1 VWYLHVRSRC
11 AVKSPLRSKRD
22 TNTFSQE
29 KARIGRRINSLDSGQ
44 RLLLRREI
52 LADVTIIGGGLAGCE
67 AAWQAAE
74 LGCSVELWE
83 MRPVKETPA
92 HHTDSFAE
100 LVCSNSM
107 GNRSLETASGLLKE
121 ELRRLGSVILGCADA
136 HSVPAGGALG
146 VAREDFSWAVTDA
159 VHAHPNIDVVRR
171 EATEI
176 PDAPTVVATGP
187 LTSDALVEKIVAL
200 AGETLYFYDAAS
212 PIIHRESLD
221 DEVIYLASRYDK
233 GEAAYLNCPMGRE
246 QYYAFVEELVTAELS
261 PIKNF
266 EEDLYFEGCLPVET
280 IARRGPDTLRF
291 GPMKP
296 VGLPD
301 PRSGAEPYAV
311 VQLRQDDAE
320 GRLFNMVGFQTRL
333 RWGEQRRV
341 FRTIP
346 GLEGADFA
354 RMGVMHRNTYLPSN
368 RMLEATMQIR
378 AERTE
383 SSLFFAGQL
392 TGVEGYVEST
402 AMGYVAGTN
411 AARVARGQEPITLPR
426 GTMMG
431 ALAHYIT
438 TKEGTLQPIN
448 SNWGLVPAAPKREN
462 GRRLGKPERRQRQ
475 ARMAL
480 ALLEEFVGTG
490 IQAAG

>member
-1 VWYLHVRSRC
+1 
-11 AVKSPLRSKRD
+11 
-22 TNTFSQE
+22 
-29 KARIGRRINSLDSGQ
+29 
-44 RLLLRREI
+44 
-52 LADVTIIGGGLAGCE
+52 LADVTVIGGGLAGSE

-83 MRPVKETPA
+83 MRPVKQTAA
-92 HHTDSFAE
+92 HHTEDFAE
-100 LVCSNSM
+100 LVCSNSL

-121 ELRRLGSVILGCADA
+121 ELRRLGSVILRCADA
-136 HSVPAGGALG
+136 NSVPAGGALG
-146 VAREDFSWAVTDA
+146 VARETLARAVTEV
-159 VHAHPNIDVVRR
+159 VHAHKNVEVVRE

-176 PDAPTVVATGP
+176 PEGPTVVATGP
-187 LTSDALVEKIVAL
+187 LTSEALVEKIEAL
-200 AGETLYFYDAAS
+200 SGETPYFYDAAS
-212 PIIHRESLD
+212 PIIHRDSLD
-221 DEVIYLASRYDK
+221 ERMIYRASRYGK
-233 GEAAYLNCPMGRE
+233 GEAAYLNCPMTGE

-266 EEDLYFEGCLPVET
+266 EEDMYFEGCLPAET
-280 IARRGPDTLRF
+280 IARRGPETLRF

-301 PRSGAEPYAV
+301 PTSGREPFAV

-320 GRLFNMVGFQTRL
+320 GRLYNMVGFQTRL
-333 RWGEQRRV
+333 KWGEQRRV

-368 RMLEATMQIR
+368 RMLEVTMRIR
-378 AERTE
+378 GDLGEE
-383 SSLFFAGQL
+383 PLFFAGQL
-392 TGVEGYVEST
+392 TGVEGYVESA
-402 AMGYVAGTN
+402 AMGHIAGAN
-411 AARVARGQEPITLPR
+411 AARAARREEPVTMPR

-462 GRRLGKPERRQRQ
+462 GRRLAKPERRQRQ

-480 ALLEEFVGTG
+480 AALEDFIGPKVE
-490 IQAAG
+490 A

>member
-1 VWYLHVRSRC
+1 MPE
-11 AVKSPLRSKRD
+11 VK
-22 TNTFSQE
+22 
-29 KARIGRRINSLDSGQ
+29 
-44 RLLLRREI
+44 
-52 LADVTIIGGGLAGCE
+52 IIGGGLAGSE

-74 LGCSVELWE
+74 LGCSVELVE
-83 MRPVKETPA
+83 MRPTKQTPA

-100 LVCSNSM
+100 LVCSNSL
-107 GNRSLETASGLLKE
+107 GNLALETASGLLKE
-121 ELRRLGSVILGCADA
+121 ELRRLGSVILRCADA
-136 HSVPAGGALG
+136 NAVPAGGALG
-146 VAREDFSWAVTDA
+146 VAREDFARAVTEV
-159 VHAHPNIDVVRR
+159 VHSHPNIDVVRK
-171 EATEI
+171 EAIDI
-176 PDAPTVVATGP
+176 PDGPTVIATGP
-187 LTSDALVEKIVAL
+187 LTSDALVQKIEAL
-200 AGETLYFYDAAS
+200 SGETLYFYDAAS
-212 PIIHRESLD
+212 PIIHRDSLD
-221 DEVIYLASRYDK
+221 DGVIYRASRYGK
-233 GEAAYLNCPMGRE
+233 GEAAYLNCPMTEE
-246 QYYAFVEELVTAELS
+246 QYYAFVEDLATAELS

-266 EEDLYFEGCLPVET
+266 EEDMYFEGCLPVET

-301 PRSGAEPYAV
+301 PGSGKEPFAV

-320 GRLFNMVGFQTRL
+320 GQLFNIVGFQTRL
-333 RWGEQRRV
+333 RWGEQKRV

-368 RMLEATMQIR
+368 RMLEATMRIKGDLSQNP
-378 AERTE
+378 
-383 SSLFFAGQL
+383 LFFAGQL

-411 AARVARGQEPITLPR
+411 AARLARGEKPITIPR

-438 TKEGTLQPIN
+438 SKEGTLQPIN

-480 ALLEEFVGTG
+480 ATLEEFMGAGVGV
-490 IQAAG
+490 

>member
-1 VWYLHVRSRC
+1 VS
-11 AVKSPLRSKRD
+11 
-22 TNTFSQE
+22 
-29 KARIGRRINSLDSGQ
+29 
-44 RLLLRREI
+44 
-52 LADVTIIGGGLAGCE
+52 DVTVIGGGLAGSE

-74 LGCSVELWE
+74 LGCSVQLWE
-83 MRPVKETPA
+83 MRPTKQTPA
-92 HHTDSFAE
+92 HHTGSFAE

-107 GNRSLETASGLLKE
+107 GNLALETASGLLKE
-121 ELRRLGSVILGCADA
+121 ELRRLGSAVLRCADA
-136 HSVPAGGALG
+136 NAVPAGGALG
-146 VAREDFSWAVTDA
+146 VAREDFSRAVTET
-159 VHAHPNIDVVRR
+159 VHAHQNIEVVRR

-176 PDAPTVVATGP
+176 PDGPTVVATGP
-187 LTSDALVEKIVAL
+187 LTSDTLVKKIEAF

-221 DEVIYLASRYDK
+221 DEVVYLASRYGK
-233 GEAAYLNCPMGRE
+233 GEAAYLNCPMTEE
-246 QYYAFVEELVTAELS
+246 QYYAFVEDLAAAELS

-266 EEDLYFEGCLPVET
+266 EEDMYFEGCLPVET

-301 PRSGAEPYAV
+301 PRSGTEPYAV

-333 RWGEQRRV
+333 KWGEQRRV

-346 GLEGADFA
+346 GLEEAVFA

-368 RMLEATMQIR
+368 RMLEATMRIR
-378 AERTE
+378 AGRTE
-383 SSLFFAGQL
+383 SPLFFAGQL

-402 AMGYVAGTN
+402 AMGHVAGTN
-411 AARVARGQEPITLPR
+411 AARIARGEEPITLPR
-426 GTMMG
+426 GTMIG

-448 SNWGLVPAAPKREN
+448 SNWGLVPAAPKRED
-462 GRRLGKPERRQRQ
+462 GRRLSKPERRQRQ

-480 ALLEEFVGTG
+480 ATMEQFVGVG
-490 IQAAG
+490 AVSNKRSVVG

>member
-1 VWYLHVRSRC
+1 
-11 AVKSPLRSKRD
+11 
-22 TNTFSQE
+22 
-29 KARIGRRINSLDSGQ
+29 
-44 RLLLRREI
+44 
-52 LADVTIIGGGLAGCE
+52 LADVTIIGGGLAGSE

-83 MRPVKETPA
+83 MRPVKQTAA
-92 HHTDSFAE
+92 HHTEDFAE
-100 LVCSNSM
+100 LVCSNSL

-121 ELRRLGSVILGCADA
+121 ELRRLGSVILRCADA
-136 HSVPAGGALG
+136 NSVPAGGALG
-146 VAREDFSWAVTDA
+146 VAREDFARAVTEV
-159 VHAHPNIDVVRR
+159 VHAHKNVEVVRE

-176 PDAPTVVATGP
+176 PEGPTVVATGP
-187 LTSDALVEKIVAL
+187 LTSEALVEKIEAL
-200 AGETLYFYDAAS
+200 SGETPYFYDAAS
-212 PIIHRESLD
+212 PIIHRDSLD
-221 DEVIYLASRYDK
+221 ERMIYRASRYGK
-233 GEAAYLNCPMGRE
+233 GEAAYLNCPMTGE

-266 EEDLYFEGCLPVET
+266 EEDMYFEGCLPAET
-280 IARRGPDTLRF
+280 IARRGPETLRF

-301 PRSGAEPYAV
+301 PTSGREPFAV

-320 GRLFNMVGFQTRL
+320 GRLYNMVGFQTRL
-333 RWGEQRRV
+333 KWGEQRRV

-368 RMLEATMQIR
+368 RMLEVTMRIR
-378 AERTE
+378 GDLGEE
-383 SSLFFAGQL
+383 PLFFAGQL
-392 TGVEGYVEST
+392 TGVEGYVESA
-402 AMGYVAGTN
+402 AMGHIAGAN
-411 AARVARGQEPITLPR
+411 AARAARREEPVTMPR

-462 GRRLGKPERRQRQ
+462 GRRLAKPERRQRQ

-480 ALLEEFVGTG
+480 AALEDFIGPKVE
-490 IQAAG
+490 A

>member
-1 VWYLHVRSRC
+1 M
-11 AVKSPLRSKRD
+11 P
-22 TNTFSQE
+22 
-29 KARIGRRINSLDSGQ
+29 
-44 RLLLRREI
+44 
-52 LADVTIIGGGLAGCE
+52 DVTVIGGGLAGCE

-83 MRPVKETPA
+83 MRPVKQTPA

-107 GNRSLETASGLLKE
+107 GNRSLEAASGLLKE
-121 ELRRLGSVILGCADA
+121 ELRRLGSVILRCADA
-136 HSVPAGGALG
+136 HPVPAGGALG
-146 VAREDFSWAVTDA
+146 VAREDFSRAVTEA
-159 VHAHPNIDVVRR
+159 VHAHPNIEVARK
-171 EATEI
+171 EATDI
-176 PDAPTVVATGP
+176 PDGPTVIATGP
-187 LTSDALVEKIVAL
+187 LTSDALVEKIEAL
-200 AGETLYFYDAAS
+200 SGETLYFYDAAS
-212 PIIHRESLD
+212 PIIHRDSI
-221 DEVIYLASRYDK
+221 DERVVYRASRYGK
-233 GEAAYLNCPMGRE
+233 GEAAYLNCPMSTE
-246 QYYAFVEELVTAELS
+246 QYYAFVEDLATAELS

-266 EEDLYFEGCLPVET
+266 EEDMYFEGCLPVET
-280 IARRGPDTLRF
+280 IARRGPETLRF

-301 PRSGAEPYAV
+301 PRTGKEPFAV

-320 GRLFNMVGFQTRL
+320 GRLFNIVGFQTRL

-368 RMLEATMQIR
+368 HMLEATMRIR
-378 AERTE
+378 GDFGDEP
-383 SSLFFAGQL
+383 LFFAGQL

-402 AMGYVAGTN
+402 AMGYIAGTN
-411 AARVARGQEPITLPR
+411 AARSARGEEPITMPR

-462 GRRLGKPERRQRQ
+462 GRRLGKPERRQQQ
-475 ARMAL
+475 AQMAL
-480 ALLEEFVGTG
+480 AALEAFLGAGTRAVG
-490 IQAAG
+490 

>member
-1 VWYLHVRSRC
+1 M
-11 AVKSPLRSKRD
+11 P
-22 TNTFSQE
+22 
-29 KARIGRRINSLDSGQ
+29 
-44 RLLLRREI
+44 
-52 LADVTIIGGGLAGCE
+52 DVTIIGGGLAGSE

-83 MRPVKETPA
+83 MRPTKETPA
-92 HHTDSFAE
+92 HHTQDFAE

-121 ELRRLGSVILGCADA
+121 ELRRLGSVILRCAEA

-146 VAREDFSWAVTDA
+146 VAREDFARAVTEA
-159 VHAHPNIDVVRR
+159 VHAHPNIEVVRR

-176 PDAPTVVATGP
+176 PDGPTVIATGP
-187 LTSDALVEKIVAL
+187 LTSDALVEKIEFL
-200 AGETLYFYDAAS
+200 SGETLYFYDAAS

-221 DEVIYLASRYDK
+221 EGVIYRASRYGK
-233 GEAAYLNCPMGRE
+233 GEAAYLNCPMTME
-246 QYYAFVEELVTAELS
+246 QYYGFVEELAAAELS

-266 EEDLYFEGCLPVET
+266 EEDMYFEGCLPVET
-280 IARRGPDTLRF
+280 IARRGPETLRF

-301 PRSGAEPYAV
+301 PRTGEEPFAV

-320 GRLFNMVGFQTRL
+320 GRLFNIVGFQTRL
-333 RWGEQRRV
+333 KWGEQRRV

-346 GLEGADFA
+346 GLEDADFA
-354 RMGVMHRNTYLPSN
+354 RMGVIHRNTYLPAN
-368 RMLEATMQIR
+368 RMLEATMRIKCNLG
-378 AERTE
+378 EE
-383 SSLFFAGQL
+383 PLYFAGQL

-402 AMGYVAGTN
+402 AMGYIAGTN
-411 AARVARGQEPITLPR
+411 AARAARGAEPVTMPR
-426 GTMMG
+426 GTMIG

-448 SNWGLVPAAPKREN
+448 SNWGLVPAAPKRED

-475 ARMAL
+475 AQMAL
-480 ALLEEFVGTG
+480 AALDGFLGAGTRAVG
-490 IQAAG
+490 

>member
-1 VWYLHVRSRC
+1 M
-11 AVKSPLRSKRD
+11 
-22 TNTFSQE
+22 T
-29 KARIGRRINSLDSGQ
+29 
-44 RLLLRREI
+44 
-52 LADVTIIGGGLAGCE
+52 DVTVIGGGLAGSE

-92 HHTDSFAE
+92 HHTDFLAE

-107 GNRSLETASGLLKE
+107 GNLSIETASGLLKE
-121 ELRRLGSVILGCADA
+121 ELRRLGSVILRCAVA
-136 HSVPAGGALG
+136 NAVPAGGALG
-146 VAREDFSWAVTDA
+146 LAREDFSRTVTET
-159 VHAHPNIDVVRR
+159 VRAHTNIEVVRG

-176 PDAPTVVATGP
+176 PPGPTVIATGP
-187 LTSDALVEKIVAL
+187 LTSDALVEKVESL
-200 AGETLYFYDAAS
+200 SGETLYFYDAAS
-212 PIIHRESLD
+212 PIIHRDSLD
-221 DEVIYLASRYDK
+221 EEVIYLASRYGK
-233 GEAAYLNCPMGRE
+233 GEAAYLNCPMGE
-246 QYYAFVEELVTAELS
+246 EEYYAFVEALAAAELS
-261 PIKNF
+261 QIKNF
-266 EEDLYFEGCLPVET
+266 EEDMYFEGCLPVET

-301 PRSGAEPYAV
+301 PRTDKEPYAV

-320 GRLFNMVGFQTRL
+320 GRLFNIVGFQTRL
-333 RWGEQRRV
+333 KWGEQKRV

-346 GLEGADFA
+346 GLEKADFA

-368 RMLEATMQIR
+368 RMLDATMR
-378 AERTE
+378 VRTGE
-383 SSLFFAGQL
+383 PLFFAGQL

-402 AMGYVAGTN
+402 AMGYIAGAN
-411 AARVARGQEPITLPR
+411 AARLARGEQPTEMPR

-438 TKEGTLQPIN
+438 AKEGTLQPIN

-462 GRRLGKPERRQRQ
+462 GRKLSKPERRARQ
-475 ARMAL
+475 AQTAL
-480 ALLEEFVGTG
+480 AVLEEFVGTG
-490 IQAAG
+490 IKAAR

>member
-1 VWYLHVRSRC
+1 M
-11 AVKSPLRSKRD
+11 P
-22 TNTFSQE
+22 
-29 KARIGRRINSLDSGQ
+29 
-44 RLLLRREI
+44 
-52 LADVTIIGGGLAGCE
+52 DVTVVGGGLAGSE

-74 LGCSVELWE
+74 LGCSVELLE
-83 MRPVKETPA
+83 MRPAKRTPA
-92 HHTDSFAE
+92 HHTEDLAE
-100 LVCSNSM
+100 LVCSNSL

-121 ELRRLGSVILGCADA
+121 ELRRLGSVIVGCADA
-136 HSVPAGGALG
+136 HAVPAGGALG
-146 VAREDFSWAVTDA
+146 VAREDFSRAVTET
-159 VHAHPNIDVVRR
+159 VHAHPNIEIVRE
-171 EATEI
+171 EATQI
-176 PDAPTVVATGP
+176 LDGPTVISTGP
-187 LTSDALVEKIVAL
+187 LTSEALVEKIEAL

-221 DEVIYLASRYDK
+221 DEVIYLASRYGK
-233 GEAAYLNCPMGRE
+233 GEAAYLNCPMDRE
-246 QYYAFVEELVTAELS
+246 QYYAFVEDLAAAELS

-266 EEDLYFEGCLPVET
+266 EEDMYFEGCLPVET

-301 PRSGAEPYAV
+301 PRSGTEPYAV

-333 RWGEQRRV
+333 KWGEQRRV

-368 RMLEATMQIR
+368 RMLEATMRIR

-383 SSLFFAGQL
+383 SPLFFAGQL

-411 AARVARGQEPITLPR
+411 AARIARGEEPITLPR

-480 ALLEEFVGTG
+480 AVLEEFVETG
-490 IQAAG
+490 SKVAG